1 MTSLK
6 TSRAVAATVLL
17 FGYNGVV
24 IGVWAASIPTLQA
37 KFSLAPAPDLAVLL
51 ICIGLAAI
59 ASMQVAGRLAD
70 RYGARRISLAMI
82 PVLVV
87 GILGVALAPTVP
99 ALFAAGM
106 LLGVGNGGIDVGMNA
121 IGVQV
126 ERNRPKPIMSFFH
139 GMWSVGNLVGAALL
153 VTLAPLYNRA
163 GEPTMLTAAAIAAA
177 LGVAAFVVALRIT
190 PETAVVSHHD
200 ESGAKTPIPP
210 SAYLL
215 GLMAIAFGLGEGT
228 AMDWSGL
235 HVTEVTGVDTT
246 TGALGVTAV
255 AAFMVVIR
263 LLGDFLVA
271 RFGRRAITRFG
282 GACSALGYLVA
293 ATGSSLPVLLVGWS
307 LVGLGIGM
315 IAPQVY
321 AVAGHTA
328 GGRGLAVVV
337 TFGYATF
344 LIAPGLVGALVR
356 TIGIQPTMFVPAAL
370 LSGLLLVAR
379 IMPGREPAVELATEA
394 GHS

>member
-1 MTSLK
+1 MNSLSS
-6 TSRAVAATVLL
+6 SRAVAAVVLL
-17 FGYNGVV
+17 FCFNGLVV
-24 IGVWAASIPTLQA
+24 GVYAASIPSLYV
-37 KFSLAPAPDLAVLL
+37 KFGLAPWQMSIFFVVT
-51 ICIGLAAI
+51 GLAAI
-59 ASMQVAGRLAD
+59 AAMQVSGRLAD
-70 RYGARRISLAMI
+70 RFGARRVSLVML
-82 PVLVV
+82 PVLIVA
-87 GILGVALAPTVP
+87 ILSLTLAPNLP
-99 ALFAAGM
+99 LLFVAGV
-106 LLGVGNGGIDVGMNA
+106 LLGFGNGGIDIAMNA

-126 ERNRPKPIMSFFH
+126 EQNRTKPIMSFFH
-139 GMWSVGNLVGAALL
+139 GMWSVGNLAGAAML
-153 VTLAPLYNRA
+153 VLLAPLFAR
-163 GEPTMLTAAAIAAA
+163 EPQPTMTAAAGVAAT
-177 LGVAAFVVALRIT
+177 LGVAAVIVGIRII
-190 PETAVVSHHD
+190 PETAVVSHED
-200 ESGAKTPIPP
+200 ESGARTPLPA

-235 HVTEVTGVDTT
+235 HVTEITGVDTT
-246 TGALGVTAV
+246 TGSLGVTAV

-271 RFGRRAITRFG
+271 RFGRRAVTRFG

-293 ATGSSLPVLLVGWS
+293 ATGSGLPVLLVGWS

-344 LIAPGLVGALVR
+344 LIAPALIGALVGAV
-356 TIGIQPTMFVPAAL
+356 GIQHTMFLPAIL
-370 LSGLLLVAR
+370 LSGLLVVAR
-379 IMPGREPAVELATEA
+379 IMPGRETEPALVAEATD
-394 GHS
+394 